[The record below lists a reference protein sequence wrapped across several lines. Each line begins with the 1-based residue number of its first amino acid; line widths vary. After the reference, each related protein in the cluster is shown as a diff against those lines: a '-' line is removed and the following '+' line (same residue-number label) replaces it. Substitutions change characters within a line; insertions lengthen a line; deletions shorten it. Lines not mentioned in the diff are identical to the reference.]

1 MYSRVYIE
9 ITNTCNMNCSFCHGT
24 KREPRQMS
32 LGEFARVVS
41 NLKGITE
48 YLYFHVLG
56 EPLSHPMLPTFI
68 EYAKACGFKV
78 AITTNGTLLSSK
90 GEALLLTKPYKV
102 NISLHSF
109 ERENSEAR
117 ESYINSCLDFADKAS
132 ESGILTVLRL
142 WNLSDGNAA
151 DSSADALNTDALAL
165 LSSRFGKP
173 ESISA
178 RGGRIRDKLHFE
190 FGERFEW
197 PDLNAQDLGEAV
209 FCHGL
214 GDHFAVLSDG
224 SVVPCCLDADGAIP
238 LGNIF
243 EEDVRSVLRSPRA
256 IAIKDGFAAK
266 KASEELCRKCGYARR
281 FRL

>member
-1 MYSRVYIE
+1 
-9 ITNTCNMNCSFCHGT
+9 MNCSFCHGT
-24 KREPRQMS
+24 KRAPKQMS

-41 NLKGITE
+41 NLKGVTE

-78 AITTNGTLLSSK
+78 ALTTNGTLLRAK

-109 ERENSEAR
+109 EGESAEAR
-117 ESYINSCLDFADKAS
+117 ESYIDACLDFADKAS
-132 ESGILTVLRL
+132 KGGILTVLRL
-142 WNLSDGNAA
+142 WNLSDGVAC
-151 DSSADALNTDALAL
+151 DGSADLLNSDALT
-165 LSSRFGKP
+165 SICKRFGEP

-178 RGGRIRDKLHFE
+178 RGGRIRNKLHFE

-197 PDLNAQDLGEAV
+197 PDINAADLGETV

-214 GDHFAVLSDG
+214 GDHFAVLVDG
-224 SVVPCCLDADGAIP
+224 TVIPCCLDADGAAP

-243 EEDVRSVLRSPRA
+243 EEDIRAILRSPRA
-256 IAIKDGFAAK
+256 LAIKEGFAQK
-266 KASEELCRKCGYARR
+266 KASEELCRRCTYARR
-281 FRL
+281 FKV